1 MQEKK
6 LVNILLFHI
15 VMVYVGLMAHTG
27 PSERDPDL
35 PGVCPVSTIIIIIVV
50 VVVVEVSM
58 FVFGFSMSVHKS

>member
-1 MQEKK
+1 M
-6 LVNILLFHI
+6 VNILLFHI

-35 PGVCPVSTIIIIIVV
+35 PGVCPVSTIIIIVV

>member
-1 MQEKK
+1 M
-6 LVNILLFHI
+6 VNILLFHI

-35 PGVCPVSTIIIIIVV
+35 PGVCPVSTIIIIV

>member
-1 MQEKK
+1 M
-6 LVNILLFHI
+6 VNILLFHI
-15 VMVYVGLMAHTG
+15 VMVHVGLMAHTG

-35 PGVCPVSTIIIIIVV
+35 PGVCPVSTIIIIVV

>member
-1 MQEKK
+1 M
-6 LVNILLFHI
+6 VNILLFHI
-15 VMVYVGLMAHTG
+15 VMVHVGLMAHTG

>member
-35 PGVCPVSTIIIIIVV
+35 PGVCPVSTIIIIIIV

>member
-1 MQEKK
+1 M
-6 LVNILLFHI
+6 VNILLFHI

-50 VVVVEVSM
+50 VVVVVVVEVSM

>member
-1 MQEKK
+1 M
-6 LVNILLFHI
+6 VNILLFHI
-15 VMVYVGLMAHTG
+15 VMVHVGLMAHTG

-35 PGVCPVSTIIIIIVV
+35 PGVCPVSTIIIIV